1 MSASLKWT
9 TWAMATLLVALCV
22 TAAFADP
29 VSPEGRGMEAVA
41 RVFAFKYRLCCGGI
55 QVNDTANPPWS
66 QARIITND
74 ATWYIEGRGDKE
86 CHYDLTKVTGGG
98 QQATKEERA
107 GFIAFGLLS
116 GEMETKTERP
126 FANDP
131 WIYYTLTV
139 FGLPGAVCQIDN
151 HGKEACLDR
160 LVHEDNR
167 PDAIRRYLRA
177 LHYVFDHVCSPTELP
192 LTR

>member
-1 MSASLKWT
+1 ML
-9 TWAMATLLVALCV
+9 
-22 TAAFADP
+22 
-29 VSPEGRGMEAVA
+29 AVA
-41 RVFAFKYRLCCGGI
+41 QVFAIKYGLCCGGI
-55 QVNDTANPPWS
+55 QVNNTANPPWS
-66 QARIITND
+66 GARIITKD

-116 GEMETKTERP
+116 GEMETKTEREG
-126 FANDP
+126 FVDDP
-131 WIYYTLTV
+131 ILFYTLTV
-139 FGLPGAVCQIDN
+139 FGLPGAICQINN
-151 HGKEACLDR
+151 HGKEICLDR
-160 LVHEDNR
+160 LVHGEFHTD
-167 PDAIRRYLRA
+167 PIRRYLRA